1 MLKIALVHSH
11 DLMIYDEIA
20 RHTPDGFKTVSVDIR
35 TPLEEQITLASDTKY
50 MMLAGTELPDE
61 VLRAAQPHLLQ
72 ILSAGWDFL
81 NSELIQDLEI
91 QVANNGGAN
100 SWAVADH
107 TVLLILGVLHRL
119 IEADSD
125 TRSGRWRE
133 RLDGTNAF
141 ELANK
146 TVGIL
151 GIGNI
156 GRQVAKRI
164 RAFDAQVIYHDAI
177 RLPESEERELG
188 LTRVEIKDLFV
199 SSDVLT
205 IHVPLI
211 PGTRKLVSRELINL
225 MKPSA
230 ILVNTARGG
239 LIDEQSLIE
248 ALANGRIS
256 GAGLDVFETEPV
268 RTDNPLLKM
277 TNVIVTPHSAGSNW
291 DAWSRRASFGYANI
305 ARVQRGGS
313 PKGLIKL

>member
-1 MLKIALVHSH
+1 M
-11 DLMIYDEIA
+11 
-20 RHTPDGFKTVSVDIR
+20 
-35 TPLEEQITLASDTKY
+35 
-50 MMLAGTELPDE
+50 
-61 VLRAAQPHLLQ
+61 
-72 ILSAGWDFL
+72 
-81 NSELIQDLEI
+81 
-91 QVANNGGAN
+91 
-100 SWAVADH
+100 
-107 TVLLILGVLHRL
+107 
-119 IEADSD
+119 
-125 TRSGRWRE
+125 
-133 RLDGTNAF
+133 
-141 ELANK
+141 
-146 TVGIL
+146 
-151 GIGNI
+151 
-156 GRQVAKRI
+156 AKRI

-305 ARVQRGGS
+305 ARVQRGDS